1 MKRFLKLIAASAAAI
16 IAVCSCA
23 GSGTGSAE
31 TYSQWIKA
39 CTGQFVTSD
48 ATIQVEFTSP
58 VGGCNVDD
66 AFTFSPSI
74 DGKARWASST
84 LLEFVPAD
92 GALKSGKHYTAT
104 LKLGKIVSGSPE
116 KFTFDFNVA
125 SKAADI
131 IVDRFVISSDS
142 PYSTDLTGRIGF
154 SEPVD
159 EDKVTPDL
167 LKWSDD
173 GGFATIQPTNDP
185 SEYEFTIVGL
195 ARGSEDKEV
204 TVTLNASSIG
214 FKEKSEH
221 TVTIPAAGDFKLAEA
236 GLADEADPYVEL
248 LFSEALDESQSLS
261 GLITLGGG
269 AGKSYMQRN
278 GNTVRIYFERRNDN
292 DVTIDVDRNIRS
304 FEGKRLSEG
313 LSGSFSSNALKPEV
327 KIPVEG
333 SILPDAG
340 NLVVPFKAVCLSA
353 VDVSVIKIYEDN
365 ILTFLQD
372 NDLNGSYDLRRSG
385 RLVYKNTVRLD
396 SDKDLDLHQWNDF
409 SLDLKDIARQE
420 PGAIYRVRLTF
431 KKEYS
436 LWGRDSRLSG
446 SSANSLVSLSSGNMT
461 EQDEAVWDQPSAYYY
476 DSDDY
481 DWSEYNW
488 KDRDNPATP
497 TYYMQSGRFPDINV
511 ISSNIGMI
519 SKAADGKKL
528 WVAVSD
534 IRTAAPLSGVEI
546 KAYNFQ
552 LREIGKAKS
561 VNGLA
566 EIEPDGKAFVLVA
579 KKGKSVSYL
588 KVVDGDEKSLSRFD
602 TGGKT
607 VSNGLKGYVYG
618 ERGVWRPGDTL
629 HVTLVVQDKARTLP
643 DSHPVTMELFTP
655 QGQFYSKMVD
665 INGKDGFHLFDI
677 PTLATDPTG
686 IWNAYFK
693 VGGATFHKSLRIET
707 VKANRLKL
715 ALSRSED
722 ILSSGTATDVSLQA
736 NWLTGPVAS
745 GLKATVEM
753 SLTKRSAGFSGYDGY
768 DFNNP
773 AVNFSNSEWVILNG
787 TTDENG
793 TAKTSVFMPQAK
805 NAPGML
811 NANFVSRV
819 MEGGG
824 DSSISTE
831 TALFSP
837 FSSYVG
843 VKLGDY
849 YRETD
854 TDLNFPV
861 VIVDKEG
868 HKVSGHKIEYKIW
881 KMDWSWWWENT
892 ADNLGSY
899 VNSSSAKTVA
909 NGTLTCANGEAS
921 VPFRVEYPEW
931 GRYLVFVKDL
941 TSGHAAGGVVFI
953 DWPSWRGRSD
963 KSDPNALTMLSFSTD
978 KKEYEVGDDAVVY
991 IPASDGGRALVSIE
1005 NGSTVLARSW
1015 VSSSADGSAQLKFK
1029 VTPEM
1034 APNFYIHMTMVQPHE
1049 KTGEGQPIRLYG
1061 VEAVSVSN
1069 PGSHLTPVIDAPQVI
1084 RPLESFTIKVSE
1096 KNRKAMTYTLAI
1108 VDEGLLDLTN
1118 FKTPDPWKEMYA
1130 REALGIRTW
1139 DLYDEIIGA
1148 YGGKFANIIGIGG
1161 DEDSQTGNKKE
1172 NRFNPVVKFLG
1183 PFTLKGG
1190 SDSHKITLP
1199 MYVGSVRVMVVAG
1212 KDGAYGS
1219 ADKTVPVRSPLMI
1232 LPTLPRILGCNEEV
1246 TLPVNVFAMEGGVSN
1261 VSVKVSVDG
1270 PVNIAGSSSKS
1281 LSFPTTG
1288 DKLASFSL
1296 ATGSA
1301 EGKAKVTVTATGG
1314 GYTATETIN
1323 IDVRNANA
1331 ATVRTARKAVKSGE
1345 TASFEWQAFDTDADN
1360 WAKVE
1365 LASLPTVDFNGT
1377 FEYMND
1383 YTYSCTEQ
1391 LSAKALNYLYTG
1403 KFLEEKNAAKAKEAI
1418 PAILKE
1424 LYSRQLPDGGFAYWP
1439 GSVHANEW
1447 ASSMAGEALIEAQ
1460 AQGYQVSKTVLNSW
1474 KNFQKKC
1481 VRNYRHSDRYNLNDL
1496 QQAYRLHTLALAGET
1511 DAAAMNRLKES
1522 AKTSTQAKWRLAA
1535 AYCVAGKKAV
1545 AQEMI
1550 KNITTTVEYCPDGR
1564 AGTFWSSLRDKAMI
1578 LETLVLAGEDARA
1591 LDLAQTVADEYAD
1604 GWYCTQDIAFISVAM
1619 GQLAKKY
1626 NSSATEVELAQST
1639 ARNIQTT
1646 DAVRTESVNSS
1657 EGSLA
1662 VTNKS
1667 AGTIYA
1673 TLITRSKPAAGE
1685 AIAAKSN
1692 GLKLN
1697 VKYLDRDG
1705 KAISPASLRQG
1716 TDFIVR
1722 IEVANIL
1729 GTEGLTNLALK
1740 FSAASGW
1747 EIFNQRM
1754 FDAAAVEEAC
1764 TYKDI
1769 RDDSVIWYFDL
1780 PAGVKKSFDVKCQAA
1795 YLGKYVLPAVSCEA
1809 MYDAKVSANTAN
1821 GTAQVVL

>member
-1 MKRFLKLIAASAAAI
+1 MKRILKLIAAIAAAGVI
-16 IAVCSCA
+16 CSCSS
-23 GSGTGSAE
+23 SGTDSAE
-31 TYSQWIKA
+31 KYSQWIKA

-58 VGGCNVDD
+58 VGGCDVSDVFS
-66 AFTFSPSI
+66 FTPSVE
-74 DGKARWASST
+74 GKARWAAPT
-84 LLEFVPAD
+84 LLEYIPAD
-92 GALKSGKHYTAT
+92 GALKGGKHYTAT
-104 LKLGKIVSGSPE
+104 LKLGKIVSGSPD
-116 KFTFDFNVA
+116 KFSFDFNVA
-125 SKAADI
+125 PKSAAVLI
-131 IVDRFVISSDS
+131 DRYVIPADS
-142 PYSTDLTGRIGF
+142 PYGADICGRICF

-159 EDKVTPDL
+159 GEKVVPGL
-167 LKWSDD
+167 LKWSDE
-173 GGFATIQPTNDP
+173 GGFATVTATNDP
-185 SEYEFTIVGL
+185 SEYEFSIVGL
-195 ARGSEDKEV
+195 PRGSEDKEV
-204 TVTLNASSIG
+204 TVVLNAASLG
-214 FKEKSEH
+214 FKEKSEAS
-221 TVTIPAAGDFKLAEA
+221 VTLPAAGNFKLADA
-236 GLADEADPYVEL
+236 FLNSEADPFIEL
-248 LFSEALDESQSLS
+248 LFSEPLDEGQSLN
-261 GLITLGGG
+261 GLISLGGG

-278 GNTVRIYFERRNDN
+278 GSVVRVYFERRNDN
-292 DVTIDVDRNIRS
+292 DVTLDVSRNIRN
-304 FEGKRLSEG
+304 FEGGRLSEDV
-313 LSGSFSSNALKPEV
+313 SGSFQSNALKPAVE
-327 KIPVEG
+327 IPVSG
-333 SILPDAG
+333 SILPDEG
-340 NLVVPFKAVCLSA
+340 NLVIPFKAVCLSA
-353 VDVSVIKIYEDN
+353 VDVSVIRIYEDN
-365 ILTFLQD
+365 ILTFLQE
-372 NDLNGSYDLRRSG
+372 NDLDGSYQLRRSG

-396 SDKDLDLHQWNDF
+396 KDPDIDLHQWNDF
-409 SLDLKDIARQE
+409 SLDLNDIARQE
-420 PGAIYRVRLTF
+420 PGAIYRVRISF
-431 KKEYS
+431 RKDYS
-436 LWGRDSRLSG
+436 LWGQGGRIPGAAS
-446 SSANSLVSLSSGNMT
+446 NSLVSLSSGNMT
-461 EQDEAVWDQPSAYYY
+461 EQDEAVWDEPSSYYY
-476 DSDDY
+476 ESDDY

-497 TYYMQSGRFPDINV
+497 TYYMQSGRYPGINV
-511 ISSNIGMI
+511 ISSDIGMI
-519 SKAADGKKL
+519 AKAADGRKL

-552 LREIGKAKS
+552 LREIGRARS
-561 VNGLA
+561 NNGLA

-588 KVVDGDEKSLSRFD
+588 KVTDGEEKSLSRFD
-602 TGGKT
+602 TGGTT

-629 HVTLVVQDKARTLP
+629 HVTLVVQDKSRTLP
-643 DSHPVTMELFTP
+643 DNHPVTMELFTP

-677 PTLATDPTG
+677 PTVTTDPTG

-715 ALSRSED
+715 ALSHD
-722 ILSSGTATDVSLQA
+722 GDVLSSGTPTEFSLQA
-736 NWLTGPVAS
+736 NWLTGPAAS

-753 SLTKRSAGFSGYDGY
+753 SLTKHSSGFKGYDGY
-768 DFNNP
+768 EFNNP
-773 AVNFSNSEWVILNG
+773 AVNFSDSEWLVLNK
-787 TTDENG
+787 TTDGNG
-793 TAKTSVFMPQAK
+793 TASASVVLPQAK
-805 NAPGML
+805 NAPGLL
-811 NANFVSRV
+811 NANLVCRV

-861 VIVDKEG
+861 VIVDKDG
-868 HKVSGHKIEYKIW
+868 HKVTGHKIEYKIW

-899 VNSSSAKTVA
+899 VNSSSARTIA
-909 NGTLTCANGEAS
+909 DGTFTCPNGEAS
-921 VPFRVEYPEW
+921 IPFRVEYPEW

-941 TSGHAAGGVVFI
+941 SSGHAAGGVVFI

-963 KSDPNALTMLSFSTD
+963 KSDPNSLTMLSFSTD
-978 KKEYEVGDDAVVY
+978 KKEYEVGEEMTVY

-1005 NGSTVLARSW
+1005 NGSTVLSRTW
-1015 VSSSADGSAQLKFK
+1015 VNGSADGDAVCKLK

-1034 APNFYIHMTMVQPHE
+1034 APNFYVHITMVQPHE

-1069 PGSHLTPVIDAPQVI
+1069 PKSHLNPVIDVPQVI
-1084 RPLESFTIKVSE
+1084 RPLESFTVKVSE
-1096 KNRKAMTYTLAI
+1096 KNRKPMTYTLAI

-1118 FKTPDPWKEMYA
+1118 FKTPDPWKVMYA

-1148 YGGKFANIIGIGG
+1148 YAGKFANIIGVGG
-1161 DEDSQTGNKKE
+1161 DEDNMTGNKKE

-1190 SDSHKITLP
+1190 ADTHKITLP

-1212 KDGAYGS
+1212 KDGAYGN
-1219 ADKTVPVRSPLMI
+1219 AEKTVPVRSPLMI
-1232 LPTLPRILGCNEEV
+1232 LPTLPRILGCGEEV
-1246 TLPVNVFAMEGGVSN
+1246 TLPVNVFAMEGNMSN
-1261 VSVKVSVDG
+1261 VSVKVKVEG
-1270 PVNIAGSSSKS
+1270 PVRIVGNSSRS
-1281 LSFPTTG
+1281 LSFSAPG
-1288 DKLASFSL
+1288 DKLAGFSL
-1296 ATGSA
+1296 ATDNA
-1301 EGKAKVTVTATGG
+1301 EGNAKVTVTATGG
-1314 GYTATETIN
+1314 GYTATETIS

-1331 ATVRTARKAVKSGE
+1331 ATVKTVRKAVKAGE
-1345 TASFEWQAFDTDADN
+1345 TASFEWQPFESDADN

-1365 LASLPTVDFNGT
+1365 LTSLPSIDFNGT

-1383 YTYSCTEQ
+1383 YSYSCTEQ

-1403 KFLEEKNAAKAKEAI
+1403 KFLEEKNAEKAKEAI

-1439 GSVHANEW
+1439 GSLHANEW
-1447 ASSMAGEALIEAQ
+1447 ASSMAGEALIEAR
-1460 AQGYQVSKTVLNSW
+1460 AQGYQVSRTVLNSW
-1474 KNFQKKC
+1474 INFQKKC
-1481 VRNYRHSDRYNLNDL
+1481 VRNYRHSERYNLNDL
-1496 QQAYRLHTLALAGET
+1496 QQAYRLHTLALAGEA
-1511 DAAAMNRLKES
+1511 DAGAMNRLKEA
-1522 AKTSTQAKWRLAA
+1522 AKISSQARWRLAA
-1535 AYCVAGKKAV
+1535 AYCIAGKKAV

-1550 KNITTTVEYCPDGR
+1550 KGISTTVEYCPDGR
-1564 AGTFWSSLRDKAMI
+1564 VGTFWSSIRDKAMI

-1591 LDLAQTVADEYAD
+1591 LDLAQTVAQEYSE
-1604 GWYCTQDIAFISVAM
+1604 GYHCTQDIAFISLAM

-1626 NSSATEVELAQST
+1626 NSSATEVELAQS
-1639 ARNIQTT
+1639 AVRSVRTT
-1646 DAVRTESVNSS
+1646 DAVRTENVNPA
-1657 EGSLA
+1657 EGSLG

-1667 AGTIYA
+1667 AGTVYA

-1692 GLKLN
+1692 GVRLN
-1697 VKYLDRDG
+1697 VKYVDRDG
-1705 KAISPASLRQG
+1705 KAVSPASLRQG
-1716 TDFIVR
+1716 TDFTVK
-1722 IEVANIL
+1722 IEVANVL
-1729 GTEGLTNLALK
+1729 GTESITNLALK
-1740 FSAASGW
+1740 FSAAAGW
-1747 EIFNQRM
+1747 EIFNERM
-1754 FDAAAVEEAC
+1754 FDAAASGEAC
-1764 TYKDI
+1764 SYKDI

-1780 PAGVKKSFDVKCQAA
+1780 PAGTKKSFSVKCQAA
-1795 YLGKYVLPAVSCEA
+1795 YAGKYILPAVSCEA